1 MVLHLT
7 TADVEKVLTMK
18 VTLEALEV
26 LYKELG
32 EKQAVCGDGL
42 FRESFRIFAIAKRD
56 QNHIFYMVIGGF
68 EHALIPL

>member
-7 TADVEKVLTMK
+7 TSDVEKVLTMK

-32 EKQAVCGDGL
+32 E
-42 FRESFRIFAIAKRD
+42 
-56 QNHIFYMVIGGF
+56 
-68 EHALIPL
+68 